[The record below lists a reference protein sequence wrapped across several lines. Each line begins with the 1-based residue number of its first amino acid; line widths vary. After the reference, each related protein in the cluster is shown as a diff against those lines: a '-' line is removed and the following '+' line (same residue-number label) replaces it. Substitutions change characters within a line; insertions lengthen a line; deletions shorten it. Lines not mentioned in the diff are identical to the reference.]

1 MGGGTSGSFL
11 PPPSTLFLLLPPGS
25 TGLGPKFPKVN
36 VHLSFIRRWNSL
48 KERAEKEKQ
57 VIFAFDLPLQ
67 KKK

>member
-1 MGGGTSGSFL
+1 MEGGTSGSFL
-11 PPPSTLFLLLPPGS
+11 FFFSSALFLLLPCP
-25 TGLGPKFPKVN
+25 TGLGPKFLLVN